1 MSPRRIATHD
11 ELCEALGIPFSAEQ
25 LRAITAPLEPSVIVA
40 GAGSGKTTVMAAR
53 VVWLVGTGQVKPD
66 EVLGLTFTRKAAAE
80 LGQRVAAALESAGV
94 LSGADG
100 EGIPVVMTYDSFAAR
115 LVAEFGLRIGIDME
129 PTMITGAAR
138 YRLASRAVNHTLEP
152 LESVGR
158 LQPASLAERVLA
170 LDAELQSHLVP
181 LDDVRRFTIR
191 ARERFDAAPLYRG
204 GMMKDVRQAVAAL
217 DERLELLG
225 LVERYQELKRRA
237 GVVEFADQLRRAVEL
252 VSRIPDV
259 GRELRSRFPVL
270 LLDEYQDTSAA
281 QAQLLHT
288 IFGAV
293 PGLPVTAVGD
303 PHQAIY
309 GWRGAAAG
317 NIVEFPR
324 LFRRRDGEEAAGYT
338 LSVNRR
344 SGQRIL
350 DVGNLLGAGSS
361 ERASI
366 RLVAPQGRY
375 PGDVRAAQFDTEDE
389 ENGWLT
395 AQILTEHQRR
405 PWQDMAVLVR
415 LNSMLAPLY
424 EKLREA
430 DIPVEIVGLGGL
442 LALPEIAPVVSTLR
456 VLHDVLANPDVVALL
471 SGPRWALGLADLQAL
486 GRRAKELAAG
496 GRERGHQ
503 DLDEELRA
511 GGARCRSRGGRVSP
525 GSHRGSGRCAA
536 HP

>member
-225 LVERYQELKRRA
+225 LVERYQELNGARAWWSSPTSCGAPWNWSAGSPTWGANCAHASRCCCWTNIKTPRPLRRSCCTPSSARFQAFRSPPSAIRIRRSTA
-237 GVVEFADQLRRAVEL
+237 GAVLRRAT
-252 VSRIPDV
+252 SWN
-259 GRELRSRFPVL
+259 FPGC
-270 LLDEYQDTSAA
+270 SG
-281 QAQLLHT
+281 
-288 IFGAV
+288 GA
-293 PGLPVTAVGD
+293 TA
-303 PHQAIY
+303 
-309 GWRGAAAG
+309 
-317 NIVEFPR
+317 
-324 LFRRRDGEEAAGYT
+324 
-338 LSVNRR
+338 
-344 SGQRIL
+344 
-350 DVGNLLGAGSS
+350 
-361 ERASI
+361 
-366 RLVAPQGRY
+366 
-375 PGDVRAAQFDTEDE
+375 
-389 ENGWLT
+389 
-395 AQILTEHQRR
+395 RR
-405 PWQDMAVLVR
+405 PPA
-415 LNSMLAPLY
+415 
-424 EKLREA
+424 
-430 DIPVEIVGLGGL
+430 IP
-442 LALPEIAPVVSTLR
+442 
-456 VLHDVLANPDVVALL
+456 
-471 SGPRWALGLADLQAL
+471 
-486 GRRAKELAAG
+486 
-496 GRERGHQ
+496 
-503 DLDEELRA
+503 
-511 GGARCRSRGGRVSP
+511 CR
-525 GSHRGSGRCAA
+525 
-536 HP
+536 